1 MSTWRNPTFVRRRH
15 MRLMAEEQL
24 RLALRLQRQQLKSTA
39 EGFDEMA
46 RHMAAQ
52 VAALPAD
59 RHLLDAALDAAAD
72 SPPGV
77 PPKPMH

>member
-1 MSTWRNPTFVRRRH
+1 MSTWGKPTFMRRRH
-15 MRLMAEEQL
+15 MRLMAEEQQ
-24 RLALRLQRQQLKSTA
+24 RLALSLQRKHLKVTVDGL
-39 EGFDEMA
+39 EEMA

-59 RHLLDAALDAAAD
+59 RHLRDAALDAAD
-72 SPPGV
+72 SPPDV